1 MTFKEKIA
9 ELPSSLKRA
18 SSSDLRQMQ
27 EDIYYYFTE
36 LDQFEVLKVEQTGD
50 RDRMILAACL
60 TTMQDPI
67 FKIMVAYTWQRDLA
81 FDEQWSEFETVDEGV
96 IFRFLTWDDEY
107 ITGEIWFERAKQEV
121 Q

>member
-1 MTFKEKIA
+1 MTLKDKIA
-9 ELPSSLKRA
+9 ELPTNIKPA
-18 SSSDLRQMQ
+18 FGTDLRDMQ

-50 RDRMILAACL
+50 ADCLISAACL

-67 FKIMVAYTWQRDLA
+67 FKIMVAHTWQRHLA
-81 FDEQWSEFETVDEGV
+81 FDEHWSEFETVEEAV

-107 ITGEIWFERAKQEV
+107 VSGEIWFERAKQAV